1 MTHED
6 FKNWRNKMGPTQQQA
21 ADVLG
26 LSKATIENY
35 DKGVRREDG
44 RPVVIPRVVALACA
58 AIEHKLAPFGGL

>member
-6 FKNWRNKMGPTQQQA
+6 FKNWRKKMGLTQQQA

-58 AIEHKLAPFGGL
+58 AIEHKLEPFGGL

>member
-6 FKNWRNKMGPTQQQA
+6 FKNWRKKMGLTQQQA

-35 DKGVRREDG
+35 DKG

-58 AIEHKLAPFGGL
+58 AIEHKLEPFGGL